1 MKDYLGEGIVM
12 VQIIE
17 ILKPIVEE
25 KCGEYGL
32 ARRCDALVGKTIGLL
47 ENKKPNADVF
57 ISRIAELLKNKYTDS
72 NQNRHRPSRNG
83 SSSSSWGRKVL

>member
-1 MKDYLGEGIVM
+1 M

-47 ENKKPNADVF
+47 D
-57 ISRIAELLKNKYTDS
+57 
-72 NQNRHRPSRNG
+72 
-83 SSSSSWGRKVL
+83 